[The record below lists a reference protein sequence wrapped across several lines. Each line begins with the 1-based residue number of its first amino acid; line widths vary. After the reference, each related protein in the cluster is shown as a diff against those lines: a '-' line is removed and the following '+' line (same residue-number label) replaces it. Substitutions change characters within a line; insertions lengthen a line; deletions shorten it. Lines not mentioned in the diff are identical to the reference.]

1 MTAPQTLIEDN
12 VIASTLG
19 KTLHRRFLVKSMA
32 GLGAA
37 VALGPALGLLSPAAA
52 NHTSQPYTVTA
63 NANFRSGPGTNHPVI
78 AVIPRGATFTLNAT
92 EQNNFYGVNYKGT
105 LGWVYA
111 PLIVPAG
118 SASPDPVIVGTAK
131 TTANVNLRS
140 GPSTGNAVLR
150 VVPVGATVQISNTV
164 QNGFRY
170 VVHNGLAGW
179 IAAQYLGSGA
189 PGGDPYDPN
198 VATTTARLN
207 LRAEPS
213 SSAKVLL
220 VIPSGAKVRVLEGGS
235 GQFRKVSYNG
245 TTGWAAYA
253 YLN

>member
-1 MTAPQTLIEDN
+1 MTAPQHHMEDN
-12 VIASTLG
+12 VIASTLA
-19 KTLHRRFLVKSMA
+19 KPLHRRSFVKSLARAGMA
-32 GLGAA
+32 AA
-37 VALGPALGLLSPAAA
+37 LAVTVISPAAA

-63 NANFRSGPGTNHPVI
+63 NANFRSGPSTSHSVI
-78 AVIPRGATFTLNAT
+78 AVIPKGATFTLNAT
-92 EQNNFYGVNYKGT
+92 EQNNFYGVSYKGM

-118 SASPDPVIVGTAK
+118 SSNPDPVIVGTAK
-131 TTANVNLRS
+131 TTAAVNLRS
-140 GPSTGNAVLR
+140 GPSTGNSVLR
-150 VVPVGATVQISNTV
+150 VVPAGATVQISNTV

-170 VVHNGLAGW
+170 VIHNGLAGW
-179 IAAQYLGSGA
+179 IAAQHLGSGV
-189 PGGDPYDPN
+189 PGEEPYDPN
-198 VATTTARLN
+198 FATTTANLN

-213 SSAKVLL
+213 TSAKVLL
-220 VIPSGAKVRVLEGGS
+220 VIPSGARVRLLEGGS